1 MKIFIIGCGSIGE
14 RHIKNLLKLNYR
26 EITAVDTDDPRLE
39 YLRNNYKIS
48 VGNFSNLKR
57 LLTDK
62 DKKISIVSTPNH
74 LHIRIASLCA
84 KYRSHIFIEKPLS
97 HSPEGIFALEKMIR
111 KNRVISMVACNMRFY
126 PAINYIKG
134 CLDKGIL
141 GRILRVKAEFG
152 LYLPSWRPMKDYR
165 NNYGAKKKEGGG
177 VLLDLYHE
185 FDYLYWFFGLPKR
198 IFCTYGKLSDL
209 EINTEDNAEVILEY
223 AKYKPFV
230 CNLHLDY
237 LQYRY
242 SRGITI
248 VGEKC
253 MLTWNWH
260 DMAVTLWDKKGSSIK
275 EFDFKGYD
283 INNMYLE
290 EMKYFMDCVHK
301 KKPAMTEVKEAKQI
315 QSVIFKAKIS
325 SANRRMISV

>member
-14 RHIKNLLKLNYR
+14 RHIRNLLKLGYR
-26 EITAVDTDDPRLE
+26 DITAVDTDNLRLE
-39 YLRNNYKIS
+39 HLRNEYKIS
-48 VGNFSNLKR
+48 VSHFSHLDSILDNN
-57 LLTDK
+57 DQ
-62 DKKISIVSTPNH
+62 KISIVSAPNH
-74 LHIRIASLCA
+74 LHVKIALLCA

-97 HSPEGIFALEKMIR
+97 HAHEGIYALHNLVR
-111 KNRVISMVACNMRFY
+111 KNKLTSMVACNMRFY
-126 PAINYIKG
+126 PAINYIKE
-134 CLDKGIL
+134 CLDKGIF
-141 GRILRVKAEFG
+141 GRIFHVKAEFG
-152 LYLPSWRPMKDYR
+152 LYLPSWRPTEDYR

-198 IFCTYGKLSDL
+198 IFCNCMKLGDL
-209 EINTEDNAEVILEY
+209 EINTEDNAELILEY
-223 AKYKPFV
+223 GKNKPFI

-260 DMAVTLWDKKGSSIK
+260 DMRVRLWDKKGIAME
-275 EFDFKGYD
+275 EFNFKGYD
-283 INNMYLE
+283 VNNMYLE
-290 EMKYFMDCVHK
+290 EIKYFIGCVHK
-301 KKPAMTEVKEAKQI
+301 KKQTMTEVKEAKKI

-325 SANRRMISV
+325 SAKRIMISV